1 MSKMFKISLPD
12 GSVREVA
19 KGSTPGD
26 VAAAIGP
33 GLAKAALAARV
44 DGELR
49 DLNRPFERDSSL
61 ALVTSR
67 DEKDALELFR
77 HDYAHVLAEAV
88 QKRFPG
94 TQITFGP
101 ATDDGF
107 YYDFAPPPGR
117 GPFTD
122 EELPLIEEEMRRVI
136 AAEPAGGRPVMSHLI
151 GTGEI
156 VHEIGGVMASLKALA
171 GEILDAG
178 PAVSLEDLTQM
189 RYRIATAFEDAH
201 DIRDVDPD
209 CAQTIVTEA
218 LTEAVKLH
226 FLQEGRWLPRY
237 KVLLADLDDLD
248 PDLGHATR
256 SALGCPDLDERL
268 DLATPIIQRIVDAT
282 GFFEWESVPQ
292 DLGQ

>member
-1 MSKMFKISLPD
+1 MVPSLGEPY
-12 GSVREVA
+12 
-19 KGSTPGD
+19 
-26 VAAAIGP
+26 AAALDGAVAYIHERYQPIGIIAGGTIIRGTP
-33 GLAKAALAARV
+33 
-44 DGELR
+44 
-49 DLNRPFERDSSL
+49 
-61 ALVTSR
+61 
-67 DEKDALELFR
+67 DAGSDFDFVVIHQQTWR
-77 HDYAHVLAEAV
+77 QRTQRFFNGVPAEMFV
-88 QKRFPG
+88 NPEFQ
-94 TQITFGP
+94 
-101 ATDDGF
+101 
-107 YYDFAPPPGR
+107 
-117 GPFTD
+117 
-122 EELPLIEEEMRRVI
+122 MRRVI

-156 VHEIGGVMASLKALA
+156 LHDSGGIMASLKALA

-178 PAVSLEDLTQM
+178 PAVPPEDLTQM

-209 CAQTIVTEA
+209 RAHSIVTEA
-218 LTEAVKLH
+218 LTEAVRLH